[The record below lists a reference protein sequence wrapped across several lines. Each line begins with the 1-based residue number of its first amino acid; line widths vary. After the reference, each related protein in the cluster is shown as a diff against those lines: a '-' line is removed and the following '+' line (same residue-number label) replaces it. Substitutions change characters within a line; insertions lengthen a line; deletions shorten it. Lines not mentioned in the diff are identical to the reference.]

1 MMNNNLPQGWVHAK
15 ISEVSHKGEQRK
27 PEADEDFIYVDIG
40 SIDRI
45 LKRIAEPQ
53 TLKGSEAPSRARKV
67 INSGNV
73 LVSLTRPNL
82 NAVALVPEKYDR
94 QIASTGFE
102 VIKPI
107 QVDSRYIFA
116 LTRSKHFV
124 GAISGATQGAL
135 YPAAKSSDVQSY
147 TFPLPPLA
155 EQKIIAQKLDT
166 LLAQVESTK
175 ARLERTREILKRFR
189 QSVLAAAV
197 SGKLTE
203 EWRKQVTP
211 QESAL
216 ELKLRWLDEREERF
230 LAEQIELVQLGKI
243 KRQKQYKSPAKPDV
257 ETAPVAH
264 FPEGWE
270 VVSVSEFADCLDSQR
285 VPVKKELRQNAKGL
299 YPYFGANGE
308 VDKVDEFIL
317 DDDLVLVT
325 EDETFYGR
333 EKPIAYRH
341 IGKCWVNNHAH
352 VLRAPTREANDFLCY
367 ALMHYNVIPWLS
379 GTTGRAKL
387 TQAALNCLPI
397 GLPSIEEQTEIVR
410 RVEQLFAHADTIEK
424 QTEAALA
431 RVNNLT
437 QSILAKAFRGELT
450 AQWRAENPE
459 LISGENS
466 AEALLAK
473 IKAERAAQ
481 APKKSTSR
489 KKKATAG
496 T

>member
-203 EWRKQVTP
+203 EWRGNSSAEWQSVTLID
-211 QESAL
+211 AL
-216 ELKLRWLDEREERF
+216 EAKPRNGHSPKGVNYETPYKNLTLSATTKGYFVEEKF
-230 LAEQIELVQLGKI
+230 KYIELDIEEDSYLWVKNGDILIQRANTHEYVGVSAIYRGLDNVYVYPDLMMKCIPNNKAIGEFLHYCLLSTSVRKYFRDNATGTAGNMPKI
-243 KRQKQYKSPAKPDV
+243 NQ
-257 ETAPVAH
+257 T
-264 FPEGWE
+264 
-270 VVSVSEFADCLDSQR
+270 VVS
-285 VPVKKELRQNAKGL
+285 
-299 YPYFGANGE
+299 
-308 VDKVDEFIL
+308 
-317 DDDLVLVT
+317 
-325 EDETFYGR
+325 
-333 EKPIAYRH
+333 
-341 IGKCWVNNHAH
+341 
-352 VLRAPTREANDFLCY
+352 RAP
-367 ALMHYNVIPWLS
+367 I
-379 GTTGRAKL
+379 
-387 TQAALNCLPI
+387 Q
-397 GLPSIEEQTEIVR
+397 LPSLEEQTEIVR

-481 APKKSTSR
+481 APRKSTSR